1 MANTSGKAYALTI
14 LSPIKPGHI
23 NEVAHSDE
31 IRARIDDW
39 NFLSNSP
46 MSQVPETYLCRFFV
60 LDDVFTQSQGGPDF
74 YGTIS
79 DFLAIFSDTVRL
91 NALPRED
98 HLQSKYLVFSCN
110 FHGDLDT
117 YLRGMWN
124 AIGPELK
131 QIWEYCYAFDQV
143 KDADSFIAYMQQCQL
158 KASLFFNGSTD
169 DPLQEQLKS
178 LYVKQ
183 EFGKFV
189 IDHQGLPAAQLQQA
203 YQAFIQRIEPKNL
216 AAPSWAPGQYNFR

>member
-1 MANTSGKAYALTI
+1 MGNVNGKAYALTI
-14 LSPIKPGHI
+14 LSPIKPGHTG
-23 NEVAHSDE
+23 EVSYSDE
-31 IRARIDDW
+31 TRARIDDW
-39 NFLSNSP
+39 NFLPNSP
-46 MSQVPETYLCRFFV
+46 MTKVPETYLCRFFV
-60 LDDVFTQSQGGPDF
+60 LDDVFTQSLGGPDF

-79 DFLAIFSDTVRL
+79 DFLAIFSDKARM

-98 HLQSKYLVFSCN
+98 HLKSKYLVFSCN

-124 AIGPELK
+124 SIASELK
-131 QIWEYCYAFDQV
+131 QIWEFCYAFDEV
-143 KDADSFIAYMQQCQL
+143 KDADSFVAYMKKCQL
-158 KASLFFNGSTD
+158 NAALFFVGSTD

-189 IDHQGLPAAQLQQA
+189 TEHQGLPAVQLQKA
-203 YQAFIQRIEPKNL
+203 YQEFIKRIEPKNL
-216 AAPSWAPGQYNFR
+216 ADPSWAPGQYSLR

>member
-1 MANTSGKAYALTI
+1 MANTSGNAYALTI
-14 LSPIKPGHI
+14 LSPIKPGHV
-23 NEVAHSDE
+23 NEVAYSDE
-31 IRARIDDW
+31 TRARVDDW
-39 NFLSNSP
+39 NFLPNSP
-46 MSQVPETYLCRFFV
+46 MAKVPDTYLCRFFV
-60 LDDVFTQSQGGPDF
+60 LDDVFTQSLGGPDF

-79 DFLAIFSDTVRL
+79 DLLSIFSDKVRL

-98 HLQSKYLVFSCN
+98 HLKSKYLVFSCN

-124 AIGPELK
+124 TIAPELK
-131 QIWEYCYAFDQV
+131 QIWEFCYAFDQV
-143 KDADSFIAYMQQCQL
+143 KDADSFIAYMKKCQL
-158 KASLFFNGSTD
+158 KASLFFVGSTD

-189 IDHQGLPAAQLQQA
+189 IEHQGLPATQLQQA
-203 YQAFIQRIEPKNL
+203 YKEFIQRIEPKNL
-216 AAPSWAPGQYNFR
+216 AAPSWAPGQYSFR